1 MLNMFQDEATQ
12 AAEQA
17 AENLEQA
24 ADQASEAASDLA
36 DATGA
41 NPNPEDASDA
51 MAAVADDPSAI
62 LDPDV
67 LMELFTTYGIPLI
80 KAIVLLIL
88 TLIIAGMVRN
98 MVVKLSSKAKVE
110 VTLSKFFGNLAKW
123 GVMVLGVITIMGII
137 GIETTSFAAVIA
149 AVGFAIGMAM
159 SGTIGNVAAG
169 VMLLVFRPFKVGD
182 VVSAAGITAKV
193 EEIGLFTTTFDTPDM
208 RRIIVPNGKIFG
220 DTIENISHHST
231 RRADVSVGID
241 YAADIDTARQVLEK
255 MLAETEGVLQ
265 DPAPVVYLTELG
277 GSSVDFALRAWCA
290 APDFWAVK
298 ERVTRNA
305 KYALDQAGIGIPFP
319 QRDIHVPNGITV
331 KVENG

>member
-1 MLNMFQDEATQ
+1 MLNIFQDEATQ

-17 AENLEQA
+17 ADNLEQA
-24 ADQASEAASDLA
+24 AGQAADAAGELTQAAEQASGSLGDLTSDPA
-36 DATGA
+36 QA
-41 NPNPEDASDA
+41 
-51 MAAVADDPSAI
+51 
-62 LDPDV
+62 LDPE
-67 LMELFTTYGIPLI
+67 MWMNLFNTYGIPVI
-80 KAIVLLIL
+80 KALVLLIL
-88 TLIIAGMVRN
+88 TLIVASWARSLVIKISN
-98 MVVKLSSKAKVE
+98 KAKVE
-110 VTLSKFFGNLAKW
+110 TTLSKFFGNLAKYA
-123 GVMVLGVITIMGII
+123 VLVLGIITILGVV
-137 GIETTSFAAVIA
+137 GVETTSFAAVIA

-182 VVSAAGITAKV
+182 VVNAAGITAKV
-193 EEIGLFTTTFDTPDM
+193 EEIGLFTTTFDTPAM

-255 MLAETEGVLQ
+255 VLAETEGVLQ
-265 DPAPVVYLTELG
+265 DPAPAVYLTELG
-277 GSSVDFALRAWCA
+277 GSSVDFALRSWCA

>member
-1 MLNMFQDEATQ
+1 MLNLFQDGTEQAAQDVEQ

-17 AENLEQA
+17 SELA
-24 ADQASEAASDLA
+24 AGDTAA
-36 DATGA
+36 DATAEGG
-41 NPNPEDASDA
+41 SDSLSA
-51 MAAVADDPSAI
+51 ITEDPSAV

-67 LMELFTTYGIPLI
+67 LMDLFNTYGIPLI

-88 TLIIAGMVRN
+88 TLIVAGMVRN
-98 MVVKLSSKAKVE
+98 MVVKLSTKAKVE
-110 VTLSKFFGNLAKW
+110 VTLSKFFGNMAKW

-182 VVSAAGITAKV
+182 VVNAAGITAKV
-193 EEIGLFTTTFDTPDM
+193 EEIGLFTTTFDTPDN

-231 RRADVSVGID
+231 RRADVAVGID
-241 YAADIDTARQVLEK
+241 YGADIDTARQVLEK

-265 DPAPVVYLTELG
+265 DPAPVVYLSELG

-305 KYALDQAGIGIPFP
+305 KYALDNAGIGIPFP